1 MQVLASLGTMK
12 ITNSHGTVWLD
23 DIRNFDEARN
33 PKISSAYD
41 VHGNQVL
48 QIFTTD
54 PPGDPEHFIASP
66 IQLHITTRVEKE
78 GYEALDALLAVEF
91 LTTLEYYSGVE
102 LVSSHQG
109 YMTIAAVDR
118 HIATRWAD
126 VDLLMVVYLEV
137 TP

>member
-1 MQVLASLGTMK
+1 MASQGTIK
-12 ITNSHGTVWLD
+12 ISSSHGTVWLD
-23 DIRNFDEARN
+23 DIRNFDENRN

-54 PPGDPEHFIASP
+54 PPGDPDHFIASP
-66 IQLHITTRVEKE
+66 IQICITTRVEKE
-78 GYEALDALLAVEF
+78 KYEALDALLAVEY
-91 LTTLEYYSGVE
+91 LATLEYYSGAE

-109 YMTIAAVDR
+109 YIVIDAVDR
-118 HIATRWAD
+118 HVATRWAD

>member
-1 MQVLASLGTMK
+1 MQVLASQGT
-12 ITNSHGTVWLD
+12 IRISNAHGTIWLD
-23 DIRNFDEARN
+23 DIRNFDEDRN

-66 IQLHITTRVEKE
+66 IQIHITVRVEKGE
-78 GYEALDALLAVEF
+78 FESLDALLAVEY
-91 LTTLEYYSGVE
+91 LTTLEYYSGEE
-102 LVSSHQG
+102 LVVSYQG
-109 YMTIAAVDR
+109 YIAVDFINR
-118 HIATRWAD
+118 HVATKWAD

-137 TP
+137 T